1 MSTPS
6 ARPTGGPARG
16 TTVSYGASSSIG
28 DAGRSSPSPPKG
40 KAPEDAERATPKAR
54 VFRETQVLT
63 VTEFT
68 ALHSA
73 RHDARGLG
81 LESTRRRGFA
91 QTGKGLPLGPDEGIL
106 PLWLGCDLE
115 QSDPIDSGQPPHGP
129 TTLAGGVPVGY
140 TWPFCRIHPTAG
152 GSAGRVDATAGGP
165 WRLAPRSFT
174 AAYPSGLRGRI
185 ANPLPWVRIPPP
197 PVPA

>member
-6 ARPTGGPARG
+6 ARPTGEPARG

-40 KAPEDAERATPKAR
+40 KAPEDAERANPMAR
-54 VFRETQVLT
+54 VFRETQVLA

-129 TTLAGGVPVGY
+129 PLRAA
-140 TWPFCRIHPTAG
+140 CRSVIRGRSAASTPLR
-152 GSAGRVDATAGGP
+152 AGRQGVLTRPRAGLGGWPRGALRRRTQVD
-165 WRLAPRSFT
+165 
-174 AAYPSGLRGRI
+174 
-185 ANPLPWVRIPPP
+185 
-197 PVPA
+197 